1 MQSVIRCP
9 GIAGPPVITPF
20 YLDKGTDSFVLQ
32 GVNAPACRGP
42 PPETTSFY
50 GWISD
55 HVRHMKQEDQP
66 AFVEFLRLHHISDD
80 ADSPS
85 VLIW

>member
-1 MQSVIRCP
+1 
-9 GIAGPPVITPF
+9 
-20 YLDKGTDSFVLQ
+20 
-32 GVNAPACRGP
+32 
-42 PPETTSFY
+42 
-50 GWISD
+50 
-55 HVRHMKQEDQP
+55 MKQEDQP